1 MKHSPPWA
9 LLAAIGAGVAY
20 FAWSR
25 QAAASAPYSNDQG
38 IGFDD
43 AVGQL
48 NQSPA
53 ELDFPLLVT
62 TAANIE
68 SLRDSLGNL
77 PGPRSP
83 LPLAFEGAPG
93 GDVMWPGGSP
103 TFQEGLPPGTPGS
116 SIGNPLQPP
125 PSGGGAGSPGTG
137 YQPAAMNAAAVASA
151 PVISG
156 FNGGGGRG
164 YLIP

>member
-25 QAAASAPYSNDQG
+25 QAAASAPYSNAQG

-77 PGPRSP
+77 PGPPSP
-83 LPLAFEGAPG
+83 LPLAFEGA
-93 GDVMWPGGSP
+93 
-103 TFQEGLPPGTPGS
+103 
-116 SIGNPLQPP
+116 
-125 PSGGGAGSPGTG
+125 GSPGTG
-137 YQPAAMNAAAVASA
+137 YKPAAMNAGAVASA